1 MHYNEAFAL
10 FLGYLSTKF
19 FMKQTLVILT
29 SLLFFG
35 CKEKEQVLE
44 QLDKKSA
51 REVTLTTVQQ
61 GDSVWHITHQV
72 IWFNGTK
79 IAEQSDTV
87 RTVNARADWGAED
100 TPSNQLSKVPIYV
113 TVQ

>member
-1 MHYNEAFAL
+1 MKY
-10 FLGYLSTKF
+10 YL
-19 FMKQTLVILT
+19 LAAAIL
-29 SLLFFG
+29 LLFG

-51 REVTLTTVQQ
+51 REVTLSTVKQ

-72 IWFNGTK
+72 VWFNGSK
-79 IAEQSDTV
+79 LAEQSDTLRTANV
-87 RTVNARADWGAED
+87 RGDWSTED
-100 TPSNQLSKVPIYV
+100 TTSNQLSKVPIYV